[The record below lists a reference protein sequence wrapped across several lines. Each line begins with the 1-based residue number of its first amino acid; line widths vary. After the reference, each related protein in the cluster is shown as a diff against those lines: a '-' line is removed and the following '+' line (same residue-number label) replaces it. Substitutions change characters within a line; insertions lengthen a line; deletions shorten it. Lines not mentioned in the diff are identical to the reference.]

1 MNVQLTKEACNL
13 LPAPINR
20 LRQSPELASD
30 FKKLSPRE
38 KDVLKQLVNGF
49 LYKEIINNLGISTGT
64 LNGYI
69 CSTYRKLKVHSR
81 TEAVVKYMIAV
92 ERFKINM

>member
-1 MNVQLTKEACNL
+1 MNAQLTKEVIDL
-13 LPAPINR
+13 LPTPIDC
-20 LRQSPELASD
+20 LRQPPELASD
-30 FKKLSPRE
+30 LKRLSPRE
-38 KDVLKQLVNGF
+38 KDVLKQLAKGF

-81 TEAVVKYMIAV
+81 TEAVVKYLTAI
-92 ERFKINM
+92 EQFKSNM